1 MGALFLSVLLVITVW
16 SLDPVVGA
24 IVVSALPA
32 ATLAVRPLARRLDP
46 RTAALGGAALLAG
59 GLVALALLPRIS
71 NVLVALA
78 LAFCGAGLGLAVPA
92 LTGVALD
99 PEGRAT
105 RSCLMT
111 VGARHAGLV
120 LALALV
126 APLLSET
133 LESSD
138 DKALLAGAQV
148 VLEGDADLRLKV
160 PIALDLRDA
169 LDEAKQGEIPDLARP
184 FDERGADDDDGPARD
199 ARRPHHDA
207 RERRHARLPV
217 VLRPLRAARARRA
230 GACVAAQESDVT
242 RPVRVLAALLVA
254 VGVLIVA
261 ELAAGALDFGETR
274 IADACTTE
282 ANFEGGGID
291 GAIQRFA
298 LSAISGAACELDTS
312 REELVLSFVPSANA
326 TRRALGQGDDQPR
339 PARGGRAG
347 GGGHRRRGPRRG
359 RPRRSPEGDPRRP
372 TRVDPRPVLDRL

>member
-1 MGALFLSVLLVITVW
+1 
-16 SLDPVVGA
+16 VVGA

-32 ATLAVRPLARRLDP
+32 ATLAVRPLAARLDA

-133 LESSD
+133 LKSSD

-169 LDEAKQGEIPDLARP
+169 LDEAKRGEIPDLARP
-184 FDERGADDDDGPARD
+184 FDERGADEDSGLREMRD
-199 ARRPHHDA
+199 N
-207 RERRHARLPV
+207 LITT
-217 VLRPLRAARARRA
+217 L
-230 GACVAAQESDVT
+230 ESVVT
-242 RPVRVLAALLVA
+242 RGFRSS
-254 VGVLIVA
+254 
-261 ELAAGALDFGETR
+261 
-274 IADACTTE
+274 
-282 ANFEGGGID
+282 
-291 GAIQRFA
+291 FA
-298 LSAISGAACELDTS
+298 LSALLALVALAPAARL
-312 REELVLSFVPSANA
+312 
-326 TRRALGQGDDQPR
+326 RRA
-339 PARGGRAG
+339 
-347 GGGHRRRGPRRG
+347 
-359 RPRRSPEGDPRRP
+359 
-372 TRVDPRPVLDRL
+372 T

>member
-1 MGALFLSVLLVITVW
+1 M
-16 SLDPVVGA
+16 
-24 IVVSALPA
+24 
-32 ATLAVRPLARRLDP
+32 ARRLDP

-133 LESSD
+133 LASSD

-184 FDERGADDDDGPARD
+184 FDERGADERLGAARD

-207 RERRHARLPV
+207 RERRHARLQV
-217 VLRPLRAARARRA
+217 IVRPLRAARPRRA
-230 GACVAAQESDVT
+230 GARVATEESDVT

-254 VGVLIVA
+254 VGVFIVA
-261 ELAAGALDFGETR
+261 EIAAGALDFGETR

-326 TRRALGQGDDQPR
+326 SDVRWDKETINRAL
-339 PARGGRAG
+339 RAG
-347 GGGHRRRGPRRG
+347 VEQAAEDTAG
-359 RPRRSPEGDPRRP
+359 EGLAGAVLAGLLKEILADP
-372 TRVDPRPVLDRL
+372 LAWILGQSI

>member
-1 MGALFLSVLLVITVW
+1 M
-16 SLDPVVGA
+16 
-24 IVVSALPA
+24 
-32 ATLAVRPLARRLDP
+32 RPLARRLDP

-105 RSCLMT
+105 RSGLMT

-133 LESSD
+133 LASSD

-169 LDEAKQGEIPDLARP
+169 LDEAKQGEIPDLARAV
-184 FDERGADDDDGPARD
+184 R
-199 ARRPHHDA
+199 
-207 RERRHARLPV
+207 
-217 VLRPLRAARARRA
+217 RARRRRRTR
-230 GACVAAQESDVT
+230 ACERCATTSSRRSRASSRAASGRPSPCPRCSRSSHWRLRRGSGERRDA
-242 RPVRVLAALLVA
+242 PVRVLAALLVA

-274 IADACTTE
+274 IADPCTTE

-326 TRRALGQGDDQPR
+326 SRRALGQGDDQPG
-339 PARGGRAG
+339 PAGGRRAG
-347 GGGHRRRGPRRG
+347 GGGHGRRRPRSG
-359 RPRRSPEGDPRRP
+359 LAPRA
-372 TRVDPRPVLDRL
+372 VC